1 MSSRSSES
9 VLAAKETVRP
19 NARFAVWHVFTVDAL
34 LCAILFLSVVALYW
48 PARSFSWIAFD
59 DPEVVFFNPH
69 TLRGLNW
76 HTFRWAFRSY
86 TGALWQPLTMLSF
99 LLDVRLFGPSPG
111 PMHLENVLLH
121 GLSAAGWYVLWKGMT
136 RQTIPAFFVAAYFAV
151 HPAHIE
157 SVAWITERKDVLS
170 MLMLVISLI
179 CYWRYTLEYSW
190 GAYVASVIFCA
201 LALLSKPMMVTLPV
215 LLVLMDLWPLG
226 RTRWWHNAS
235 VIDQAPA
242 VGLLRL
248 IFEKIPFAALALGA
262 SIVALLSQSS
272 AGAMAGLGGRPI
284 SDRIAT
290 AILGYVRY
298 LGTAFWPRN
307 LSIFYPYQSNMPA
320 ATVFAAALLLGLI
333 TAFAVRLRK
342 RQPYLL
348 AGWIWYLVTLVP
360 VIGIV
365 QVGSQSMAD
374 RYTYLPF
381 VGLSV
386 AIIWTVTNF
395 VNRRSYSGMI
405 AILAGSAG
413 LVGCIIVS
421 RIYLSCWANTLTL
434 FGEAANLYPSDATI
448 EAELGEGYRFAN
460 RPDQAIE
467 HYDRSLQLNPNQFTA
482 HTNLANLLLP
492 YFPEM
497 ALPHYR
503 EAIRIIPASSKAHYN
518 YALCLEKLKQNDAA
532 QAEFAKAKQLKR
544 D

>member
-1 MSSRSSES
+1 
-9 VLAAKETVRP
+9 
-19 NARFAVWHVFTVDAL
+19 
-34 LCAILFLSVVALYW
+34 
-48 PARSFSWIAFD
+48 
-59 DPEVVFFNPH
+59 
-69 TLRGLNW
+69 
-76 HTFRWAFRSY
+76 
-86 TGALWQPLTMLSF
+86 
-99 LLDVRLFGPSPG
+99 
-111 PMHLENVLLH
+111 
-121 GLSAAGWYVLWKGMT
+121 
-136 RQTIPAFFVAAYFAV
+136 
-151 HPAHIE
+151 
-157 SVAWITERKDVLS
+157 
-170 MLMLVISLI
+170 
-179 CYWRYTLEYSW
+179 
-190 GAYVASVIFCA
+190 
-201 LALLSKPMMVTLPV
+201 MMVTLPV

-226 RTRWWHNAS
+226 RTRWWRNAS

-307 LSIFYPYQSNMPA
+307 LS
-320 ATVFAAALLLGLI
+320 VFAAALLLGLI

-348 AGWIWYLVTLVP
+348 AGWIWYVVTLVP

-421 RIYLSCWANTLTL
+421 RIYLACWANTLTL

-482 HTNLANLLLP
+482 HTNLANGTPPLP
-492 YFPEM
+492 RGDSDYP
-497 ALPHYR
+497 R
-503 EAIRIIPASSKAHYN
+503 
-518 YALCLEKLKQNDAA
+518 KLQST
-532 QAEFAKAKQLKR
+532 L
-544 D
+544 